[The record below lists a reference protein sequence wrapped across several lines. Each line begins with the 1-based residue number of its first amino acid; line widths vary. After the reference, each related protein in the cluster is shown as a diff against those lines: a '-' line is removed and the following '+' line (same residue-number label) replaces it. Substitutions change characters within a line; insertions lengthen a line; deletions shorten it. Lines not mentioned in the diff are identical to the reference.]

1 MEHIIT
7 QIQKR
12 LSTEVPK
19 LKYIAQDWG
28 QLDLYADFPPV
39 KFPCALVDIT
49 DAQYSNVGHNV
60 QEAQLSITI
69 TVADLSNHVS
79 LLATS
84 AQAHDRAMLIFG
96 LMTAIHWALHG
107 WSGDK
112 DYAKLVRTS
121 MGRQIRDDGARLRTI
136 NFTTTWW
143 DQSADRRQVTNV
155 NDLQIN
161 EE

>member
-7 QIQKR
+7 QIQER
-12 LSTEVPK
+12 LSAKVPA

-49 DAQYSNVGHNV
+49 DAQYSNVGNNV
-60 QEAQLSITI
+60 QEARLSITI
-69 TVADLSNHVS
+69 TVADLNNRISRN
-79 LLATS
+79 APNDM
-84 AQAHDRAMLIFG
+84 QDRAMLIFG
-96 LMTAIHWALHG
+96 LMTAIHQALHG

-143 DQSADRRQVTNV
+143 DQSADRRQATNV

-161 EE
+161 